1 MRIMANFYGATRLEQ
16 SFTEGA
22 LIILIAECVSAR
34 LWIKDLFPQSMYI
47 HTYIRS
53 IWCFWKLYY
62 THTLAPITE
71 ECGIV
76 AQVSSPLAQAE
87 ISMYYIC
94 TYCNDHTLV
103 SQWVS
108 VSNFCGRVQVV
119 IDQPINLQRRGR
131 EWDTGIACSV
141 TVQRRGWE

>member
-53 IWCFWKLYY
+53 IGVSGSY
-62 THTLAPITE
+62 TTPTPLHPSQRSVVSWPRCHLPWLRLRSPCTTSAPTAMIT
-71 ECGIV
+71 
-76 AQVSSPLAQAE
+76 
-87 ISMYYIC
+87 
-94 TYCNDHTLV
+94 H
-103 SQWVS
+103 
-108 VSNFCGRVQVV
+108 
-119 IDQPINLQRRGR
+119 
-131 EWDTGIACSV
+131 
-141 TVQRRGWE
+141 